1 MSHTGHTDYTDY
13 TDIELGGQDFSIS
26 VSTPKSK
33 RRLLMNVNCS
43 DNECEGESEGESESE
58 SEGESESDPQLS
70 RKNIDVKLGTRV
82 TLNERNNIEPDKK
95 SDAGSVQLN
104 EYDLRLSENYFPN
117 ENENKIKL
125 KYLFPTLNYKKLKME
140 RIMSIIDEQFEK
152 DIVTILSNH
161 LDIIDSYLSCQKF
174 YIWKP
179 ATIRRLG

>member
-1 MSHTGHTDYTDY
+1 MKV
-13 TDIELGGQDFSIS
+13 IKKVKVKKE
-26 VSTPKSK
+26 
-33 RRLLMNVNCS
+33 N
-43 DNECEGESEGESESE
+43 ESEKESESE
-58 SEGESESDPQLS
+58 SENDPQLS

-82 TLNERNNIEPDKK
+82 TLNERNNIEVDKK

-152 DIVTILSNH
+152 GHCNY
-161 LDIIDSYLSCQKF
+161 IIKSFGYYCSYLSCQKNSIYGSQPLYVDLVKF
-174 YIWKP
+174 INDTYHYYYIIVFRVEWN
-179 ATIRRLG
+179 